1 MSIVLSDR
9 IKETTLT
16 EGTADLVLEGSSGG
30 FRTFS
35 KGVGNGK
42 KTYYTIENFGRW
54 EVGIGTYDSGANT
67 LSRDT
72 VLASTDFDAVDG
84 AAIKVTLAGIST
96 VFVTYPAAR
105 AVFLDDA
112 GYATS
117 TIPGYLGVKFPD
129 GSTQTYA
136 THLTGTGSEKAIAFW
151 GGSTSFDYDTNLQ
164 WDSDTNTLTN
174 QGIIELHPTTGLPLQ
189 IKRTSGGNIFHG
201 HVNTGKRLG
210 LHLTGDA
217 NPTWTLGLQEGT
229 LDTTVPSQEYVYGGN
244 SSTGMYA
251 ATDTGFIINYSNGF
265 WIKHKNAVLF
275 NAGKNGST
283 VYNDTA
289 SAVAV
294 TIKGASAQSASLQEW
309 TDSSSTTLLSVNKDG
324 AMVFD
329 TQIADVDALNSS
341 LYYSSTQNKL
351 SFKDDAGVVNVLY

>member
-1 MSIVLSDR
+1 MAIVLSDR

-16 EGTADLVLEGSSGG
+16 EGTVDLVLEGSSGG

-35 KGVGNGK
+35 TGVGNENT
-42 KTYYTIENFGRW
+42 TYYTIENFGRW
-54 EVGIGTYDSGANT
+54 EVGIGTYSASTNT

-72 VLASTDFDAVDG
+72 VLASTELDMVDG
-84 AAIKVTLAGIST
+84 TAVQITLAGIST
-96 VFVTYPAAR
+96 VFVTYPAAK
-105 AVFLDDA
+105 AVFLDDS

-117 TIPGYLGVKFPD
+117 TAPGYLGVKFPD

-136 THLTGTGSEKAIAFW
+136 TYLTGTGSENAIAFW
-151 GGSTSFDYDTNLQ
+151 DGSTSFDYDTNLQ
-164 WDSDTNTLTN
+164 WNPDTNTLTN
-174 QGIIELHPTTGLPLQ
+174 QGVIELHPTTGLPLK

-210 LHLTGDA
+210 LHLTSDA
-217 NPTWTLGLQEGT
+217 SPTWTLGLQEGT
-229 LDTTVPSQEYVYGGN
+229 SDTTVPSQEYAYGGN

-251 ATDTGFIINYSNGF
+251 STDTAFIINYSNGF
-265 WIKHKNAVLF
+265 WVKHKNASLF
-275 NAGKNGST
+275 NVGTHGVT
-283 VYNDTA
+283 VYNDTS

-294 TIKGASAQSASLQEW
+294 TIKGSSAQSASLQEW

-329 TQIADVDALNSS
+329 TKVADVDAPNSS
-341 LYYSSTQNKL
+341 LYYSATQNKL
-351 SFKDDAGVVNVLY
+351 SFKDDAGVVNTLY

>member
-16 EGTADLVLEGSSGG
+16 EGIADLVLEGSSGG

-35 KGVGNGK
+35 KGVGNAK
-42 KTYYTIENFGRW
+42 QTYYTIENFGRW
-54 EVGIGTYDSGANT
+54 EVGVGTYYSGTNT

-72 VLASTDFDAVDG
+72 VLASNNLDMDG
-84 AAIKVTLAGIST
+84 TAIKVILVGIST
-96 VFVTYPAAR
+96 VFVTYPAAK

-129 GSTQTYA
+129 GSTQTSA
-136 THLTGTGSEKAIAFW
+136 TYLTGAGSENAIAFW
-151 GGSTSFDYDTNLQ
+151 NGSTSFDYDTNLQ
-164 WDSDTNTLTN
+164 WDADTKTLTN
-174 QGIIELHPTTGLPLQ
+174 QGVTELHPATGLPLK
-189 IKRTSGGNIFHG
+189 IKRTSSGSILHG

-210 LHLTGDA
+210 LHLTDDVS
-217 NPTWTLGLQEGT
+217 PTWTLGLQDGT

-275 NAGKNGST
+275 NVGKHGST

-289 SAVAV
+289 SAIAV

-309 TDSSSTTLLSVNKDG
+309 IDSSSTTLLSVNKDG

-329 TQIADVDALNSS
+329 TQTADVDAPNSS

-351 SFKDDAGVVNVLY
+351 SFKDDAGVVNALY